1 MGQALKIIQFDT
13 DEKGNATDSKNK
25 TRFHSKK
32 IISPQLKTLRIAAI
46 LTAILGVTSLVLEVQ
61 FYFQYRYEIY
71 IARLIPTLFSFITL
85 LFIQSETGR
94 KYKVIITH
102 TYLFVIISSVSYV
115 ISKIPTLY
123 LYNSIALSLFILT
136 LSLFLLW
143 ETKNQIIL
151 SLYFL
156 LSLGISAYFANLL
169 DFTEA
174 NTYVASF
181 SFVSVLIVAGLANY
195 LQAKANRNNF
205 SSGNSVKDITSVDNS
220 GITEFLNSSTIA
232 FFQLTKEGEIKYS
245 NPSFNQIVGIRNNS
259 DVSEINFFD
268 DFIKNN
274 NVKNH
279 IIKKIENKG
288 RLENYRVNIIDRENK
303 NIVLLMDCK
312 LKEGNNDVY
321 LEGSIRDFTKQFEK
335 EKLLTKELEAIK
347 KAKPNKQKIFDSVI
361 GEPKKKNLIS
371 KMGHELRTPM
381 NSVLGFLTLI
391 ENGLFE
397 SEEELKDFSRN
408 AKLSAESLLNLMNDI
423 VEISKID
430 DGTINIA
437 EYEFNLREEI
447 EKIVAAIS
455 SNAKLKNIKL
465 SCDISENIPKT
476 IISDPTKY
484 SQILTNLISN
494 SVETSDEGE
503 IKVFVSEELDKKG
516 NSKIVTIIQDN
527 SSNLPIKRI
536 KGILNEDVDSD
547 DNDSKVSTS
556 VLHLMIC
563 KELTN
568 LLGGTITFESKE
580 KGAKYVF
587 KIPIENSKIKQ
598 ETAVNIELENNSE
611 IKLNIGGKPKLLLVE
626 DNPISRKVEKKL
638 LEEAGYNVDC
648 VDNGLDAI
656 EKIQNGKF
664 DLVLMDIELK
674 EMDGLEATKKIR
686 DLSEEYSK
694 IPIIAVT
701 AHSSMKDREK
711 CLLAGM
717 NDYISKP
724 INITFLKMTIDQW
737 LNAAR
742 AN

>member
-1 MGQALKIIQFDT
+1 M
-13 DEKGNATDSKNK
+13 
-25 TRFHSKK
+25 
-32 IISPQLKTLRIAAI
+32 
-46 LTAILGVTSLVLEVQ
+46 
-61 FYFQYRYEIY
+61 
-71 IARLIPTLFSFITL
+71 
-85 LFIQSETGR
+85 
-94 KYKVIITH
+94 
-102 TYLFVIISSVSYV
+102 IISSVSYV

-181 SFVSVLIVAGLANY
+181 TFVSVLIVAGLANY
-195 LQAKANRNNF
+195 LQVKANRNNF

-587 KIPIENSKIKQ
+587 KIPIENSEIKQ